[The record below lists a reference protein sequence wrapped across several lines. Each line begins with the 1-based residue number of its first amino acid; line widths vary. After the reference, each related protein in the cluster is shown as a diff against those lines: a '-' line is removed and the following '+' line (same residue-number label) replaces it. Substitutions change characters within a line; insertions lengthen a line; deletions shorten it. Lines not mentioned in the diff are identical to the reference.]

1 MVSLMVIENYFENS
15 PIEKYSFDSMEEIE
29 NRFKNKDM
37 QMGALGEY
45 TLLGILIGKDEY
57 TTENINLFDWLY
69 TRVGR

>member
-1 MVSLMVIENYFENS
+1 MVSLLVTENYFENS
-15 PIEKYSFDSMEEIE
+15 PIEKYSFKSMEELE
-29 NRFKNKDM
+29 NRFKNKNM
-37 QMGALGEY
+37 RMGALGEY